1 MTRLAFR
8 LPPELA
14 SEILRALLSELER
27 RALAPWDSLCGDGPE
42 LEAEAGEEHAAMV
55 DLHSADIWPH
65 SGDGR
70 KGWCA

>member
-27 RALAPWDSLCGDGPE
+27 RALASSLRQLGARCE
-42 LEAEAGEEHAAMV
+42 QAAK
-55 DLHSADIWPH
+55 DLTERT
-65 SGDGR
+65 GT
-70 KGWCA
+70 